1 MKNMN
6 TEFTNRLHKLLTIAS
21 NNRNSLEQTEIL
33 DFFKNGELD
42 EHQFICI
49 CEFLEKKGVEIVEPT
64 LLECESERNSNIPDE
79 FCSDDSTK
87 TYLREIGT
95 YKLLSY
101 DEELELANAVQKGL
115 TSNDREIKAAGTK
128 AAMRLAECNLRL
140 VVAIAKKY
148 IGKGMTLLDL
158 IQEGNLG
165 LMKAIDKYDP
175 SKGFKFSTYASWWI
189 KQAVTRA
196 IADQSRMI
204 RIPVHM
210 SEKVNRLNNVRK
222 SLIQELGHEP
232 SQKELADKMGVSVK
246 EIAYLLSVSQDV
258 VSLETPVGDDGDDSF
273 LVDFIQDSNSVS
285 PADAAEQESLRDT
298 LFEILDTLTDR
309 EKKVIVLRFGMEDG
323 QPRSLEEVGKIFNV
337 TRERI
342 RQIEAKALRKMHHP
356 SRMRKLAGYAI

>member
-6 TEFTNRLHKLLTIAS
+6 TEITNRLQKLLTIAS
-21 NNRNSLEQTEIL
+21 NNGNSLEQTEIL
-33 DFFKNGELD
+33 DFFKNSELD

-64 LLECESERNSNIPDE
+64 LLEYESERNSNIPDE

-101 DEELELANAVQKGL
+101 DEELELANAVQKSL

-128 AAMRLAECNLRL
+128 AAIRLAECNLRL

-196 IADQSRMI
+196 ISDQSRMI

-222 SLIQELGHEP
+222 SLIQEFGHEP

-246 EIAYLLSVSQDV
+246 EIAYLLSVSQEV
-258 VSLETPVGDDGDDSF
+258 VSLETPVGDEDDSS
-273 LVDFIQDSNSVS
+273 LGDFIQDSTSVS
-285 PADAAEQESLRDT
+285 PSDAAEQASLRDT
-298 LFEILDTLTDR
+298 LYEILDTLTDR
-309 EKKVIVLRFGMEDG
+309 EKKVIVLRFGLEDG
-323 QPRSLEEVGKIFNV
+323 KSRSLEEVGKIFHV

-342 RQIEAKALRKMHHP
+342 RQIEAKAIRKMHHP